1 MTSIVRP
8 EEVGMNAARLARID
22 AHLREQY
29 IDSGKIAG
37 AVTLVARRG
46 KVAHFSALGMADRER
61 KRPMQ
66 EDTIFRIYSMTKP
79 VTSIAMMTLIEQAR
93 CSLSDPVHRYI
104 PQWEDLRVLRYGAWP
119 AFVTEPAHRPMT
131 IRDLMTHTSGLT
143 YGFVFHDAVD
153 AAYRRVGISGGV
165 PGEERPTTLR
175 DMVDKLAKMPL
186 LFSPGTR
193 WNYSVSTDVLGYL
206 VELISG
212 EPFDEYLRKTIFE
225 PLGMRDT
232 GFRLPQGQTARFAAN
247 YRRQRDK
254 RLTLEDDPE
263 SSPYLPPQ
271 TFFSGGGG
279 LVSTAEDYRR
289 FCQMLLDGGIYEG
302 ARIVSRKTLELM
314 VQNYLPNGGDLAS
327 CATGSF
333 SETTNDGI
341 GFGLGFAVVLDLAK
355 RQGHGS
361 LGEFYWGGAASTAFW
376 VDPEEDLFVIFLTQ
390 LMPSTTYNF
399 RGQLRSLV
407 YAAIEE

>member
-1 MTSIVRP
+1 MSS
-8 EEVGMNAARLARID
+8 ARLARID
-22 AHLREQY
+22 AHWREQY
-29 IDSGKIAG
+29 IDTGKIAG
-37 AVTLVARRG
+37 AVTLVARHG
-46 KVAHFSALGMADRER
+46 QIAHFSALGLADRER
-61 KRPMQ
+61 ERPMAQ
-66 EDTIFRIYSMTKP
+66 DTIFRIYSMTKP
-79 VTSIAMMTLIEQAR
+79 VTSIAMMTLVERAL
-93 CSLSDPVHRYI
+93 CSLTDPVHRYI
-104 PQWEDLRVLRYGAWP
+104 PEWENLRVFRYGAWP
-119 AFVTEPAHRPMT
+119 SFVTENVQRPMT
-131 IRDLMTHTSGLT
+131 IRDLLTHTSGLT
-143 YGFVFHDAVD
+143 YSFVFHDAVD
-153 AAYRRVGISGGV
+153 AAYRRLKISGGT
-165 PGEERPTTLR
+165 PGEERPTTLQ
-175 DMVDKLAKMPL
+175 DMVEKLAKMPL

-206 VELISG
+206 VEKISG
-212 EPFDEYLRKTIFE
+212 ERFDDFLRKHIFE

-232 GFRLPQGQTARFAAN
+232 GFRLPDGQVARFSAN
-247 YRRQRDK
+247 YRRSAEK
-254 RLTLEDDPE
+254 RLVLEDDPE
-263 SSPYLPPQ
+263 SSPYLPLQ

-279 LVSTAEDYRR
+279 LVSTAEDYSR
-289 FCQMLLDGGIYEG
+289 FCQMLLNGGIHDG

-314 VQNYLPNGGDLAS
+314 VQNYLPGGCDLAS

-376 VDPEEDLFVIFLTQ
+376 VDPEEDLFAIFLTQ
-390 LMPSTTYNF
+390 LMPSSTYNF